1 MAAHQKKAQR
11 TRALI
16 LFLDETGLSVIPL
29 VASTWGLRGQTPIL
43 RHRGHWD
50 KVSAITAV
58 STTGKLYFQMKLG
71 AYKSPDVIDFLQ
83 HLLRQTKRRLLV
95 VWDNG
100 KQHKSN
106 ETNAWLR
113 TNRKRITVE
122 FLPPYAPQLNPVEAF
137 NNQLK
142 NHSLKNY
149 CPDNTDQLL
158 AAVRRKVKAIRNR
171 PKLIRSFLHQ
181 TPLTFQP
188 MI

>member
-1 MAAHQKKAQR
+1 MAAHQKKAKR

-29 VASTWGLRGQTPIL
+29 VASTWGLRGQTPVL
-43 RHRGHWD
+43 HHRGHWD

-58 STTGKLYFQMKLG
+58 SETGKLYFQMKLG

-83 HLLRQTKRRLLV
+83 HLLRQTSRRLLI

-100 KQHKSN
+100 KQHKSD
-106 ETNAWLR
+106 ETKAFLH
-113 TNRKRITVE
+113 THRKRIAVE
-122 FLPPYAPQLNPVEAF
+122 FLPPYAPELNPVEAF

-142 NHSLKNY
+142 NHSLKNF

-158 AAVRRKVKAIRNR
+158 AAVRRKVKAIRRR
-171 PKLIRSFLHQ
+171 PKLIRSFLTQ
-181 TPLTFQP
+181 TPLQF
-188 MI
+188 